1 MTWLH
6 GILLLGLLMQA
17 VAWHMHVH
25 RPLQSSTSTS
35 ANVRS
40 VASRIAETRLSAAGN
55 KANAASSKSDKIRVR
70 LLMDVKGTGKKG
82 DIVFVSSSLW
92 NNALAV
98 KRAAEKISDEQLKA
112 IDAAQLAKIDAEK
125 ALAREWQ
132 AAFES
137 VGTLK
142 IVRKVGVNG
151 QLFGSVN
158 PKMLVEE
165 WKKVLPSRFEKLWEQ
180 RNIGVVDIFEGASDS
195 QKLPEVR
202 KAGSYS
208 VTLRLHPDLPLITQR
223 FEICDK

>member
-1 MTWLH
+1 MQSFAWHLHLH
-6 GILLLGLLMQA
+6 G
-17 VAWHMHVH
+17 
-25 RPLQSSTSTS
+25 RSTSTS
-35 ANVRS
+35 SAVS
-40 VASRIAETRLSAAGN
+40 SIASTMAETRLYAAGN
-55 KANAASSKSDKIRVR
+55 KANAAASKSDKIRVR
-70 LLMDVKGTGKKG
+70 LLVDVKGTGKKG

-98 KRAAEKISDEQLKA
+98 KRAAEKISDEQLRA
-112 IDAAQLAKIDAEK
+112 IEGAQQAKLDAEK

-132 AAFES
+132 AAFENA
-137 VGTLK
+137 GTLK

-158 PKMLVEE
+158 HKMLVEE

-180 RNIGVVDIFEGASDS
+180 RNIGVVDIFESDS

-208 VTLRLHPDLPLITQR
+208 ATLRLHPDLPLIVQR
-223 FEICDK
+223 FEIGDK